1 MSNMFQFVSLHRR
14 QMITYMLFTL
24 QAKTSK
30 QIPTNLFKINKR
42 HQNFLIN
49 AILVT

>member
-30 QIPTNLFKINKR
+30 QITNKFV
-42 HQNFLIN
+42 QNQQTTPEL
-49 AILVT
+49 LD